1 MDAVLGGRGTRRA
14 VGVAAVALAAVGT
27 TVAAAVAAR
36 AAPSSAAQQ
45 PTPPTVRLTIRVSDG
60 RGHVRTAHLRCT
72 GARARADGYL
82 RRRVG
87 AARACRRARALADF
101 ILTPP
106 RRGRACA
113 QVYGGP
119 ERARLTGRIGGA
131 RVARTFTRTHGCGIS
146 DYDRL
151 RPLVP
156 RARPAAAP
164 GPALPPY

>member
-1 MDAVLGGRGTRRA
+1 MDAVPGGRGRRRA
-14 VGVAAVALAAVGT
+14 VA
-27 TVAAAVAAR
+27 AAAVAVAAAALGAL
-36 AAPSSAAQQ
+36 AAPSPPARPAAAA
-45 PTPPTVRLTIRVSDG
+45 PATVRLTIAASDG
-60 RGHVRTAHLRCT
+60 RGAVATADLRCVA
-72 GARARADGYL
+72 ARARADGYL
-82 RRRVG
+82 QRR
-87 AARACRRARALADF
+87 AARACRRARALAGF

-106 RRGRACA
+106 RGGRACT
-113 QVYGGP
+113 QVGGP

-156 RARPAAAP
+156 PARPAAAP